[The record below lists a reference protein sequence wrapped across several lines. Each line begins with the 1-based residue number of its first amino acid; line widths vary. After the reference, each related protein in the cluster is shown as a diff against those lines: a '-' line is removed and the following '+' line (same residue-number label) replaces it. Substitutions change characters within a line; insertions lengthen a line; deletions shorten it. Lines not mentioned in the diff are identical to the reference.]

1 MHVKSF
7 ALLAGF
13 SLLTVGARSIN
24 GVEIEERAPAAVCTK
39 KFSGTLST
47 MEMVIGEGPALGKW
61 QNLTIN
67 SNNEIAFKNNT
78 NKRGVQAEFQA
89 CRPNYGGFPNDGA
102 NNIWAGRIYLPEL
115 KKCLAV
121 KNPNAADQRHYV
133 EVRTCPKPS
142 LTAVREG
149 FTSVQFRR
157 FQVLTNLPRM
167 GELPARSRKV
177 EVMAHLL
184 LGAAKPNRVESQTPP
199 GLGLKEV
206 HPAK

>member
-89 CRPNYGGFPNDGA
+89 CRPNYGG
-102 NNIWAGRIYLPEL
+102 
-115 KKCLAV
+115 
-121 KNPNAADQRHYV
+121 
-133 EVRTCPKPS
+133 
-142 LTAVREG
+142 
-149 FTSVQFRR
+149 
-157 FQVLTNLPRM
+157 
-167 GELPARSRKV
+167 KV
-177 EVMAHLL
+177 
-184 LGAAKPNRVESQTPP
+184 
-199 GLGLKEV
+199 
-206 HPAK
+206 

>member
-89 CRPNYGGFPNDGA
+89 CRPNYG
-102 NNIWAGRIYLPEL
+102 
-115 KKCLAV
+115 
-121 KNPNAADQRHYV
+121 
-133 EVRTCPKPS
+133 
-142 LTAVREG
+142 VREG